1 MKKLVKTY
9 DKKEKISAGFMLICI
24 LLVVGILC
32 INLHYFKKVLPE
44 NAITN
49 QEQNEIMELGEGLIS
64 TSEKLTY
71 LAHNYAITGDIA
83 YFKEYW
89 NLAKGYRGRNA
100 IIDDIAERNFSRTEK
115 EKLNE
120 IRRKCKKLEEYE
132 VYLLKKSLKKYGI
145 DVRDYEGIQ
154 PVKAYIIYTQ
164 NYDLSSIDPSYT
176 YETDLDVSG
185 LNKNYLLTSDELAKD
200 IDAFSSLIEGRADE
214 LDRQTEKIKEQVVI
228 FQIACIILVIICVIL
243 LVFQNNKVYSLRH
256 INEMIVDAVSQ
267 EYLMIVMV
275 NLLDYSA
282 VNLKGSFEEWS
293 IASDGHNFMELSQQY
308 VEKCVHPAYKEV
320 FLRAVQPS
328 YVLRKMDEWPGAT
341 TCIYK
346 NNQDEWI
353 IMDITKT
360 KNFSKKDP
368 VVIVSF
374 RNAGEIIQQQQEQR
388 QRDEMLMYFSREY
401 FEVYVVDLNLGSYEI
416 IRSAERYGNY
426 IKSLTGDFAQ
436 LMEMAIVSWTKPPYR
451 EMFNQLLDT
460 KEIKKRFSTGTKKIE
475 FIYESYDENWKS
487 LQCFPVPDYGL
498 GNEKMIFALRDYN
511 EEMQI
516 RTNEVLASE
525 AMNNIYSLVAFRD
538 IEADRYEC
546 IHRSEDIFDFPEKG
560 NYSELVEKILSI
572 IHDDDREK
580 YLTELS
586 DQRFDRDGR
595 AEGEYRLHD
604 EEGQYHYYH
613 QYTTKVNVPSG
624 SRMVILIKNIDESKM
639 HEIWEAEQLQKELKS
654 KAKELEMTKLLA
666 KKSKDL
672 EKALQ
677 QAESANDA
685 KSKFLSNM
693 SHDLRTP
700 MNAILGM
707 TYLAKKHMND
717 EAEVDKCLNTILL
730 SSQNMLALIN
740 DVLDMNKIESGVIDL
755 HEKSGDLEKLIKDV
769 EELIRNRCESN
780 RQTLNIDYSKLIH
793 KYVCMDELRVRQ
805 IITNLLT
812 NATKYTPEGGNIEM
826 FVTEQ
831 TGLDQKHCNMTFTIK
846 DNGIGMSE
854 EFVKRVF
861 EPFERE
867 ATELS
872 DKIEGT
878 GLGMAIVKNLVD
890 IMKGNIEIQSAVN
903 VGTTITVILPFDI
916 CNEEESDGKID
927 LATVQRKY
935 PGKHILIVEDKRIN
949 LEIVKGFLEDTE
961 LIIDEARNGK
971 EAVEKIKNS
980 EEGTY
985 DLVFMDIS
993 MPVMRGDEATV
1004 EIRRIDRD
1012 DCRKMPIIAM
1022 TANALESDVE
1032 NSYKCGMSGH
1042 ISKPIEPEKVYS
1054 CLNKWLLDV

>member
-1 MKKLVKTY
+1 MKKLIKRYLKNENVNV
-9 DKKEKISAGFMLICI
+9 GLMLVCI
-24 LLVVGILC
+24 FLVVGILC
-32 INLHYFKKVLPE
+32 INLYYFRNVLPE

-49 QEQNEIMELGEGLIS
+49 QERNEIMKLGDELIS

-71 LAHNYAITGDIA
+71 LARNYAVTGDIT
-83 YFKEYW
+83 YFKDYW
-89 NLAKGYRGRNA
+89 SLAKGYNGRNA
-100 IIDDIAERNFSRTEK
+100 IIDDIAEYNFSRTEK
-115 EKLNE
+115 DQLTE

-132 VYLLKKSLKKYGI
+132 VYLLKKSLKNYGI
-145 DVRDYEGIQ
+145 DLKDYEGVQ
-154 PVKAYIIYTQ
+154 PLKAYIVYTE
-164 NYDLSSIDPSYT
+164 NYDLSALDPKYT
-176 YETDLDVSG
+176 YGKNLDVSG
-185 LNKNYLLTSDELAKD
+185 LDKNYLLTSDELKED
-200 IDAFSSLIEGRADE
+200 IGAFNSLVEGRADE
-214 LDRQTEKIKEQVVI
+214 LDRQTEKIKEQVFI
-228 FQIACIILVIICVIL
+228 FQIACIILVIICIIL

-275 NLLDYSA
+275 NLLDYSV
-282 VNLKGSFEEWS
+282 VNLKGCFEEWGIS
-293 IASDGHNFMELSQQY
+293 SDGKNFMELSEQY
-308 VEKCVHPAYKEV
+308 VEKRVHPAYREV
-320 FLRAVQPS
+320 FLRAAQPS
-328 YVLRKMDEWPGAT
+328 YVLRKMDEWPGST
-341 TCIYK
+341 SCIYK

-353 IMDITKT
+353 IMDITKSKKFST
-360 KNFSKKDP
+360 KNP
-368 VVIVSF
+368 RVIVSF

-426 IKSLTGDFAQ
+426 IKNLTGDFAQ

-460 KEIKKRFSTGTKKIE
+460 KEIKRRFSTGTKKIE

-546 IHRSEDIFDFPEKG
+546 IHRSEKIFDFPEKG
-560 NYSELVEKILSI
+560 NYSELVEKILNI

-580 YLTELS
+580 FLTELS
-586 DQRFDRDGR
+586 DERFDRDGR

-613 QYTTKVNVPSG
+613 QYITKVNVPSG

-740 DVLDMNKIESGVIDL
+740 DVLDMNKIESGVIEL

-769 EELIRNRCESN
+769 EEIIKNRCESN
-780 RQTLNIDYSKLIH
+780 NQTLNIDYSKLIH
-793 KYVCMDELRVRQ
+793 RHVCMDELRVRQ

-812 NATKYTPEGGNIEM
+812 NATKYTQEGGNITM
-826 FVTEQ
+826 LVTEQ
-831 TGLDQKHCNMTFTIK
+831 PGSAEGHCNITFTIE

-854 EFVKRVF
+854 DFVKRVF

-872 DKIEGT
+872 DKTEGT

-890 IMKGNIEIQSAVN
+890 IMNGNIEIQSEVN
-903 VGTTITVILPFDI
+903 VGTTITVTFPFATSDK
-916 CNEEESDGKID
+916 EESVGELD
-927 LATVQRKY
+927 LSTVQRKY

-971 EAVEKIKNS
+971 EAVEKIKDS

-993 MPVMRGDEATV
+993 MPVMRGDEATM
-1004 EIRRIDRD
+1004 EIRRIDRE
-1012 DCRKMPIIAM
+1012 DCRNMPIIAM

-1054 CLNKWLLDV
+1054 CLNKWLLDA

>member
-1 MKKLVKTY
+1 MKKLIKRYLKNENVNV
-9 DKKEKISAGFMLICI
+9 GLMLVCI
-24 LLVVGILC
+24 FLVVGILC
-32 INLHYFKKVLPE
+32 INLYYFRNVLPE

-49 QEQNEIMELGEGLIS
+49 QERNEIMRLGDELIS

-71 LAHNYAITGDIA
+71 LARNYAVTGDIT
-83 YFKEYW
+83 YFKDYW
-89 NLAKGYRGRNA
+89 SLAKGYNGRNA
-100 IIDDIAERNFSRTEK
+100 IIDDIAEYNFSRTEK
-115 EKLNE
+115 DQLTE

-132 VYLLKKSLKKYGI
+132 VYLLKKSLKNYGI
-145 DVRDYEGIQ
+145 DFKDYEGVQ
-154 PVKAYIIYTQ
+154 PLKAYIVYTE
-164 NYDLSSIDPSYT
+164 NYDLSALDPEYT
-176 YETDLDVSG
+176 YGKNLDVSG
-185 LNKNYLLTSDELAKD
+185 LDKKYLLTSDELKED
-200 IDAFSSLIEGRADE
+200 IGAFNSLVEGRADE
-214 LDRQTEKIKEQVVI
+214 LDRQTEKIKEQVFI
-228 FQIACIILVIICVIL
+228 FQIACIILVVICIIL

-275 NLLDYSA
+275 NLLDYSV
-282 VNLKGSFEEWS
+282 VNLKGCFEEWGIS
-293 IASDGHNFMELSQQY
+293 SDGKNFMELSAEY
-308 VEKCVHPAYKEV
+308 VEKRVHPAYREV
-320 FLRAVQPS
+320 FLRAAQPS
-328 YVLRKMDEWPGAT
+328 YVLRKMDEWPGST
-341 TCIYK
+341 SCIYK

-353 IMDITKT
+353 IMDITKSKKFST
-360 KNFSKKDP
+360 KNP
-368 VVIVSF
+368 RVIVSF

-426 IKSLTGDFAQ
+426 IKNLTGDFAQ

-460 KEIKKRFSTGTKKIE
+460 KEIKRRFSTGTKKIE

-546 IHRSEDIFDFPEKG
+546 IHRSEKIFDFPEKG
-560 NYSELVEKILSI
+560 NYSELVEKILNI

-586 DQRFDRDGR
+586 DERFDRDGR

-613 QYTTKVNVPSG
+613 QYITKVNVPSG

-740 DVLDMNKIESGVIDL
+740 DVLDMNKIESGVIEL
-755 HEKSGDLEKLIKDV
+755 HEKPGDLEKLIKDV
-769 EELIRNRCESN
+769 EEIIKNRCESN
-780 RQTLNIDYSKLIH
+780 HQTLNIDYRKLIH
-793 KYVCMDELRVRQ
+793 RHVCMDELRVRQ

-812 NATKYTPEGGNIEM
+812 NATKYTQEGGNITM
-826 FVTEQ
+826 LVAEQ
-831 TGLDQKHCNMTFTIK
+831 PGSDERHCNITFTIE

-854 EFVKRVF
+854 DFVKRVF

-872 DKIEGT
+872 DKTEGT

-890 IMKGNIEIQSAVN
+890 IMNGNIEIQSVVN
-903 VGTTITVILPFDI
+903 VGTTITVTFPFATSDK
-916 CNEEESDGKID
+916 EESGGELD
-927 LATVQRKY
+927 LSTVQQKY

-971 EAVEKIKNS
+971 EAVEKIKDS

-993 MPVMRGDEATV
+993 MPVMRGDEATM
-1004 EIRRIDRD
+1004 EIRRIDRE
-1012 DCRKMPIIAM
+1012 DCRNMPIIAM

-1054 CLNKWLLDV
+1054 CLNKWLLDA